1 MKILKGDKVLITKGK
16 DRGKSGKVLKSL
28 PKLNK
33 VIVEGLNKYKKNQK
47 PKKEGEKGQ
56 IVEFERPI
64 NVSNLSIVCPKC
76 KKQTRVGYLIDDK
89 NKKSRIC
96 VKCKA
101 KIS

>member
-1 MKILKGDKVLITKGK
+1 MKILKGDKVLIIKGK

-28 PKLNK
+28 PKRNK

-56 IVEFERPI
+56 IVEFERPTD
-64 NVSNLSIVCPKC
+64 VSNVCIVCPKC
-76 KKQTRVGYLIDDK
+76 KKQTRVGYMIDDK
-89 NKKSRIC
+89 SKKHRIC
-96 VKCKA
+96 AKCKA

>member
-16 DRGKSGKVLKSL
+16 DRGKSGKIVKSF
-28 PKLNK
+28 PKRNK
-33 VIVEGLNKYKKNQK
+33 VLIEGLNKYKKNQK

-64 NVSNLSIVCPKC
+64 NVSSVCMVCPKC
-76 KKQTRVGYLIDDK
+76 KKQTRVGYMIDEN
-89 NKKSRIC
+89 NKKYRIC
-96 VKCKA
+96 AKCKA